1 MSKMR
6 WLLLP
11 LLAWTLAG
19 CGTMADPT
27 TWFGDDDPSLEPAD
41 LVDFTP
47 VVKPQRR
54 WSLDIGDTGTAFS
67 RLAPVVQDGM
77 LYAISAEGDLYALD
91 AETGAVS
98 WKRETG
104 LPASAGP
111 GVGGGLVVVGTREA
125 QVVAF
130 SAETGEERWRK
141 DLSSEILAAPA
152 VADDVVVVHTADGK
166 LFGLN
171 SLSGEQLW
179 LYDHKV
185 PVLTLRGS
193 SSPVIS
199 GGTVYCGLA
208 GGKMV
213 ALALDSG
220 LVEWERHITV
230 PSGRSDLERMVDVDA
245 DPLVYS
251 GTVYGAA
258 YQGDVAAMGEGS
270 GNIFWKRKMSVYT
283 DMAVNWQQLAVTD
296 AKGHVWS
303 LDPDSGAARWR
314 QQDLQNRGLT
324 APAIQGDYTV
334 VGDFEGYL
342 HWLSSADGSMAARM
356 DVGDAIVAAPLV
368 VDDVLYVLTSG
379 GRLVSLGLPEE

>member
-1 MSKMR
+1 MKMTR

-11 LLAWTLAG
+11 LLAMALGG
-19 CGTMADPT
+19 CGTMADPS
-27 TWFGDDDPSLEPAD
+27 TWFSGDDPSLEPAE

-47 VVKPQRR
+47 VIKPQQR

-67 RLAPVVQDGM
+67 RLVPTVQDGV
-77 LYAISAEGDLYALD
+77 LYAVSAEGELYALD
-91 AETGAVS
+91 AETGTVS
-98 WKRETG
+98 WKVETG
-104 LPASAGP
+104 LPVSAGP
-111 GVGGGLVVVGTREA
+111 GVGNGLVVVGTREA

-130 SAETGEERWRK
+130 AADSGEERWRK

-152 VADDVVVVHTADGK
+152 VGDDVIVVHTADGK

-171 SLSGEQLW
+171 SVSGEQVW

-199 GGTVYCGLA
+199 AGTVYCGLA

-270 GNIFWKRKMSVYT
+270 GNVFWKRKMSVYT
-283 DMAVNWQQLAVTD
+283 NMAANWQQLAVTD
-296 AKGHVWS
+296 ALGHVWS

-314 QQDLQNRGLT
+314 QQDLQNRELT

-334 VGDFEGYL
+334 VGDLEGYL
-342 HWLSSADGSMAARM
+342 HWLSSSDGSMAARM